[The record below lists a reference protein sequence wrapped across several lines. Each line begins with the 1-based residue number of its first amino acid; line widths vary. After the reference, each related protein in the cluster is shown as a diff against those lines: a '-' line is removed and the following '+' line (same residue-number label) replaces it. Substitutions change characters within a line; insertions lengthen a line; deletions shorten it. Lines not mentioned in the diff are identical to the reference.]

1 MKDTA
6 LSSRMN
12 VMLPG
17 RVTETAHAGYRTVK
31 AFPQRIRD
39 IALLGRTPKNDTWR
53 SGGRGCDPRKW
64 WISWS

>member
-1 MKDTA
+1 MALPDRLEEITHPGNMKDTA

-12 VMLPG
+12 DMLPG

-39 IALLGRTPKNDTWR
+39 IALLGRMPKNDTLR
-53 SGGRGCDPRKW
+53 
-64 WISWS
+64 